1 MVHAWSWGLLSFS
14 GFPVPG
20 EIRKQLPPAPPSERF
35 ESHKCRILGF
45 DIEALMKKLKLHY
58 SSFLLTPN
66 TVYTPRKNELF
77 CRPRAA
83 CSETY
88 EASAFAAKMS
98 FTSRYSSSCQPCLLN
113 SKKEAKNSADTF
125 TTLFYGINRQSYL
138 NIFAVC
144 YEMGMSHRVQVWVR
158 ILPPFEWC
166 TPQIAPFFSP
176 MVNFW
181 TYYTLLTTVTR
192 NQNLSPLSFTG
203 WPYLEKDV

>member
-35 ESHKCRILGF
+35 QSHKCRILGF

-66 TVYTPRKNELF
+66 TVYTPRKNQLF
-77 CRPRAA
+77 CRPRAT

-98 FTSRYSSSCQPCLLN
+98 FTSRYSSSCKLCLLN
-113 SKKEAKNSADTF
+113 SKEEAKNSADTF
-125 TTLFYGINRQSYL
+125 TTLFYGINRQYYL
-138 NIFAVC
+138 NIGYK
-144 YEMGMSHRVQVWVR
+144 YECEFCPRLNGALLKSLRSLLQWWT
-158 ILPPFEWC
+158 FD
-166 TPQIAPFFSP
+166 QIIPC
-176 MVNFW
+176 
-181 TYYTLLTTVTR
+181 
-192 NQNLSPLSFTG
+192 
-203 WPYLEKDV
+203 